1 MAYVDP
7 GDLASGAVITEAWV
21 DAVRGN
27 DIVSPSAIVTT
38 KGDLTVATAA
48 NTLARI
54 GTGGVSVND
63 ATLVADST
71 VAPGI
76 AWQIQPAARVYNDAD
91 FDPTP
96 STWTDITFNQER
108 YDTDTVH
115 NTVANTNRLTCPDNG
130 SGLYHIGGNVR
141 FDNHAT
147 GVGANI
153 LGVRIL
159 LNGATNIAQNLGY
172 MNVTT
177 IDMSMFISCDYALSD
192 NGGGANDYVTLQVF
206 TVLDIDILSES
217 ANSPEFWCHWFRRA

>member
-1 MAYVDP
+1 MAYSDP

-38 KGDLTVATAA
+38 KGDLTIATAA
-48 NTLARI
+48 NTLARFPI
-54 GTGGVSVND
+54 GADDSTI
-63 ATLVADST
+63 VADSN
-71 VAPGI
+71 VAAGA

-91 FDPTP
+91 IDPAT
-96 STWTDITFNQER
+96 SSWVSLTFNQER

-115 NTVANTNRLTCPDNG
+115 NTVANTERLTCPDNG

-147 GVGANI
+147 GVGANV

-159 LNGATNIAQNLGY
+159 LNGADNIAQNLGY
-172 MNVTT
+172 MNVT
-177 IDMSMFISCDYALSD
+177 IVDMSMFISCDYALSD
-192 NGGGANDYVTLQVF
+192 NGGGANDYVELQVY
-206 TVLDIDILSES
+206 TVLNIDILSES